1 MIFILWLKI
10 LNCTIFYIFL
20 KLTGFYRARE
30 WWWIIDETCTCD
42 RIIFFQLA
50 WASIDT
56 FILQTLYFD
65 CYLDFRFFVGFHFFK
80 ELFSLLSSLLGESVL
95 NESVHSYW
103 TIRSNRTNSI
113 SKEWRYMA
121 NFHHSIHVRY
131 RCYYFKSK
139 ILCTELTSAEG
150 VLLNHTDE
158 LFLVACYFVLE
169 TFFSENLYME
179 FRST

>member
-1 MIFILWLKI
+1 MHLHAYDSQQFRMEQKKLNWIELIWMIFILWLKI

-65 CYLDFRFFVGFHFFK
+65 CYLDFRFFVGFHFLI
-80 ELFSLLSSLLGESVL
+80 ELFSFLSSLHGVYSTNQYIQTEPFVRTEQILFRKSGGTWRIFIIQFTYDIDVI
-95 NESVHSYW
+95 
-103 TIRSNRTNSI
+103 TSNR
-113 SKEWRYMA
+113 K
-121 NFHHSIHVRY
+121 F
-131 RCYYFKSK
+131 
-139 ILCTELTSAEG
+139 SAQ
-150 VLLNHTDE
+150 N
-158 LFLVACYFVLE
+158 
-169 TFFSENLYME
+169 
-179 FRST
+179 